1 MLHSSPPERRGDA
14 NARFEPANRVSSA
27 RTASRLSRLAIAIPS
42 FRSLTFRATRRRSA
56 SSPFVSTFGALES
69 SRDGSRWLVSI
80 RSISLA
86 RAREVAS
93 SPVACDRVYVSPIN
107 GETDDVTRRPPTHF
121 NSNSRHKSAGA
132 FTSPRNHKTPRGTS
146 GPRHKF
152 NMKLP

>member
-1 MLHSSPPERRGDA
+1 MLHSSPPGKRRGDA

-27 RTASRLSRLAIAIPS
+27 RTTVSRLSRLAIAIPS
-42 FRSLTFRATRRRSA
+42 FRSLTFRATLAVRLDFRS
-56 SSPFVSTFGALES
+56 TLQS
-69 SRDGSRWLVSI
+69 SRDGSRWPVSI
-80 RSISLA
+80 RSIDFLGSGW
-86 RAREVAS
+86 RSREFAS
-93 SPVACDRVYVSPIN
+93 VACDRVYVSPIN